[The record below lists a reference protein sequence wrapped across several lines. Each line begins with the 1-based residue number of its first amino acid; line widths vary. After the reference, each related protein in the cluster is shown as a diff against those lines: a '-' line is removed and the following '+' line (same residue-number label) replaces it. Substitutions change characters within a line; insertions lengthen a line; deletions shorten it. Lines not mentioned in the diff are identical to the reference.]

1 VKTVKE
7 GGVAVAL
14 AKMSFG
20 NRLGAEIN
28 ADETVLLAKNI
39 GSLIIES
46 KEELSS
52 ASLQL
57 IGEVKDSGVLKSTI

>member
-1 VKTVKE
+1 MK
-7 GGVAVAL
+7 
-14 AKMSFG
+14 
-20 NRLGAEIN
+20 I
-28 ADETVLLAKNI
+28 LLAKNI

-57 IGEVKDSGVLKSTI
+57 IGEVKDSGILKSTI

>member
-20 NRLGAEIN
+20 NRLGAEIT
-28 ADETVLLAKNI
+28 ADENFI
-39 GSLIIES
+39 S
-46 KEELSS
+46 
-52 ASLQL
+52 
-57 IGEVKDSGVLKSTI
+57 